1 MSASCSPQQPSSSSP
16 ISSLTLR
23 RCTYHVGLPR
33 GAGQRQTGGRRLLFS
48 PVVGLAHRTDI
59 PPRLEIGPMV
69 SSPAGAVKPAVP
81 GKKAAAERCSA
92 AVSFG
97 FTGPATPPAGGGSGR
112 APPRRWCGAW
122 PPCPGSAC
130 PSAPGSCWR
139 DSSGTRCRDCPDAPS
154 AAGSP

>member
-1 MSASCSPQQPSSSSP
+1 MPRNVRSRCAAAH
-16 ISSLTLR
+16 ITLDFQ
-23 RCTYHVGLPR
+23 G
-33 GAGQRQTGGRRLLFS
+33 GAGQHQTGGCRLLFS

-97 FTGPATPPAGGGSGR
+97 FTGPATPPAGG
-112 APPRRWCGAW
+112 
-122 PPCPGSAC
+122 
-130 PSAPGSCWR
+130 
-139 DSSGTRCRDCPDAPS
+139 D
-154 AAGSP
+154 